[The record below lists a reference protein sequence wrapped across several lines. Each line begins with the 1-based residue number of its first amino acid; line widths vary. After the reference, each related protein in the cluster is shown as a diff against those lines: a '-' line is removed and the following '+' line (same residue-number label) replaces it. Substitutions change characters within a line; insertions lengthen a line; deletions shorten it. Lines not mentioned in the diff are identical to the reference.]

1 MDVGARLEQDFERF
15 ADLFVGLVAA
25 AGRVVGVPHAAR
37 IISGVT
43 WYALGSSTTRDV
55 LNRITN
61 GSSRPAIRPRPHQG
75 RPALKRSVALTLILL
90 SGSSLAASTLP
101 VRDERQRCLYF
112 GMGRIRIGSGPS
124 RLNRPRWWRGCDIMN
139 ELPHIAG

>member
-43 WYALGSSTTRDV
+43 WYALGSSTKRDV

-75 RPALKRSVALTLILL
+75 RQALKRSVALTLVLL
-90 SGSSLAASTLP
+90 SGAAWPRPPCRCATSVNAASTSAWAESGSAPVLP
-101 VRDERQRCLYF
+101 DSTAPD
-112 GMGRIRIGSGPS
+112 GG
-124 RLNRPRWWRGCDIMN
+124 
-139 ELPHIAG
+139 AGAIL